1 MKTRLLAC
9 ALALVPFLAQD
20 EAPKQPTGPVVGA
33 PAPSLR
39 LNNQVGQAVSVGGK
53 SPTWSVLFFYPKA
66 GTPG

>member
-9 ALALVPFLAQD
+9 ALALVSLVPQD
-20 EAPKQPTGPVVGA
+20 GAPKGPPGPAVGD

-39 LNNQVGQAVSVGGK
+39 LNNQVGRAVSVGGE
-53 SPTWSVLFFYPKA
+53 SSTWTVLVFYPKA